1 MEMERIPR
9 AVYTPEF
16 REQAERLYEESGL
29 SLAECAKRLS
39 MPTGSLKNWVDAAKK
54 GGLKEIGRGQKLL
67 SKLELELARTKRELA
82 EIRMER
88 DFLKKCTAYF
98 AKVSR

>member
-1 MEMERIPR
+1 MEMERIPK

-16 REQAERLYEESGL
+16 REQAVRLYEESGL
-29 SLAECAKRLS
+29 SLAACAQRLS
-39 MPTGSLKNWVDAAKK
+39 MPKGSLKNWVDAARK
-54 GGLKEIGRGQKLL
+54 GTLKEVGRKQQPL
-67 SKLELELARTKRELA
+67 SELELELARVKRELA
-82 EIRMER
+82 ETRMER